1 MGLGF
6 LLRQDGDH
14 LAVKFGIDVAVAH
27 FGLHDLVVRLGHL
40 DLEFRFLDGLLLL
53 GAHLCQLRGGI
64 AAAGVGHIR
73 VSWIGIVRVVRVGS
87 HVVRDARSVKE
98 LEGETTAHFPNVHS
112 LPDHPGAHALVALRG
127 LDDHV
132 VGIHGNGRLLV
143 RVFRSRCAGML
154 TAFALG
160 GFLRGRCRRFRT
172 WLCRRFRTRLRRRL
186 CTRLR
191 RRLRSRFRSRFC
203 S

>member
-1 MGLGF
+1 MWSGTPVASKNWKVKPLPTF
-6 LLRQDGDH
+6 LMY
-14 LAVKFGIDVAVAH
+14 I
-27 FGLHDLVVRLGHL
+27 
-40 DLEFRFLDGLLLL
+40 
-53 GAHLCQLRGGI
+53 
-64 AAAGVGHIR
+64 
-73 VSWIGIVRVVRVGS
+73 
-87 HVVRDARSVKE
+87 
-98 LEGETTAHFPNVHS
+98 P

-172 WLCRRFRTRLRRRL
+172 WLCRRFRTRLRRQL

-191 RRLRSRFRSRFC
+191 SGSVAGSVVDSVVDSVVGSVDGSVGSGWFSFWNFSACCRASSKRASSTVGVTRSPLASPVVTTEPTDQRFTRLAAVIGMVVG
-203 S
+203 